1 MKMIHA
7 YVRSAMA
14 GHVLEALLERGCAAV
29 SVVEVRGVSPGLR
42 QEEYSFSISL
52 AQPVEP
58 MVKLEIVGSDAEVGD
73 WVDLIARTAS
83 TGTLGDG
90 MVFVTPVETAVRIGT
105 GARGDA
111 ALPAPGTRGPDL
123 RA

>member
-7 YVRSAMA
+7 YVRSTMV

-42 QEEYSFSISL
+42 REEYSFSISL

-58 MVKLEIVGSDAEVGD
+58 MAKLEIVGGDADVLA
-73 WVDLIARTAS
+73 WADLIAGTAS
-83 TGTLGDG
+83 TGALGDG
-90 MVFVTPVETAVRIGT
+90 VVFVTPVETAIRIGT

-111 ALPAPGTRGPDL
+111 ALLAPGTRGPDQ